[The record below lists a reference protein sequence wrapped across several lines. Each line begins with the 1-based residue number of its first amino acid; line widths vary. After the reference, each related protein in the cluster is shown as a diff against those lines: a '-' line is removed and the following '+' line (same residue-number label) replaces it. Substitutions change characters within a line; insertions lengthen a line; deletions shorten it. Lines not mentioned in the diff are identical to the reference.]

1 MSIDLNTVS
10 LPFDRLGTAAT
21 NKRVGERHTLTSVA
35 WTEYN
40 ILIPKYAPFYSE
52 SIADNGITHLPSGK
66 KLIRGKDWIEGWY
79 FQSAA
84 GEIGLDIHCCIYFYD
99 SKLAGE
105 CEISSY
111 QAMGGEWQLN
121 GQKLTEILAGALLNP
136 LRFYWEQVAE
146 LPEIFN
152 PLDHDQDI
160 QDFTKLGDLLD
171 VLREIALAISGDAGD
186 DLAAHMANQ
195 LNPHKVT
202 AAQVGLNRVMN
213 WAIATLQD
221 INVSNLNPSV
231 YMNPVMTQNM
241 INSAMGALTLHS
253 QNFSN
258 PHKVKAD
265 QTGAYFK
272 AEVDALMESLAA
284 GLIHNLY
291 AYRLEGKSVDDI
303 VAMANTGNSGA
314 LDNLRSLVLT
324 IQNELTLHEQRF
336 DNPHKVT
343 AAQVLAYT
351 KAQVDA
357 LLAVFAGGTINDIYA
372 YRLQGKSVDDI
383 VNLAVAAL
391 ADQLGKIEQETKN
404 AIDAALINYQ
414 AQDTIKFSG
423 KDENDWKDI
432 INNAVTKGMSTHTLP
447 SIATVIPSRTAGD
460 PLKANATSYS
470 ATVLGTFDR
479 YYRNADDS
487 MGNPHG
493 SMTSV
498 RIVIGDSVNLTTPA
512 CVIDVQLGRY
522 GTSGTY
528 TYQGTLPA
536 GFSLFLD
543 DEGTDN
549 RRQLW
554 LRAAPNRPAIE
565 VTAMTGTGW
574 TTSDGWTPLMEGT
587 AAYDPATYH
596 DNKLVLTGDALVLN
610 AAKAASDARILKLE
624 KSNVAKY
631 AQTGVVIAS
640 GGKLTIDMQSII
652 PETGDY
658 ALYDY
663 LGAKIHVLVLDNAV
677 GSATNGSYINS
688 EGVVTRA
695 IRGQRYVDLYNYD
708 TAAITVAVRI
718 SIPLI

>member
-52 SIADNGITHLPSGK
+52 SIQYLTHLPSGK
-66 KLIRGKDWIEGWY
+66 RLERGIDWIEGWY

-99 SKLAGE
+99 ASLSGE
-105 CEISSY
+105 VEIPSY
-111 QAMGGEWQLN
+111 QAMGGEWQIN
-121 GQKLTEILAGALLNP
+121 GQKLTEILANALLNP
-136 LRFYWEQVAE
+136 LRYYWEQVAE

-160 QDFTKLGDLLD
+160 QDFTKLGDLID
-171 VLREIALAISGDAGD
+171 VLREIAMAVGSNVGV
-186 DLAAHMANQ
+186 DLAAHIADK
-195 LNPHKVT
+195 LNPHKVN
-202 AAQVGLNRVMN
+202 AAQVGLSKVMN
-213 WAIATLQD
+213 WAVATLAD
-221 INVSNLNPSV
+221 ISAGNLNPSV

-241 INSAMGALTLHS
+241 INSAMDALTIHA
-253 QNFSN
+253 QNFAN
-258 PHKVKAD
+258 PHKVQAD
-265 QTGAYFK
+265 QTGAYFR

-284 GLIHNLY
+284 GLIHNLH

-303 VAMANTGNSGA
+303 VTLAQTGSSGA
-314 LDNLRSLVLT
+314 LDALRSLVNS
-324 IQNELTLHEQRF
+324 IQNELTLHAQRF

-372 YRLQGKSVDDI
+372 FRLQGKSVDDI
-383 VNLAVAAL
+383 VNMAVAAI
-391 ADQLGKIEQETKN
+391 AEQLGKIEQDTKD
-404 AIDAALINYQ
+404 AIDAALADYR
-414 AQDTIKFSG
+414 AEDTDKFSG
-423 KDENDWKDI
+423 KNENEWNDI
-432 INNAVTKGMSTHTLP
+432 IASAVAKGMSTRTLP
-447 SIATVIPSRTAGD
+447 SIATLIPTRPDGD

-479 YYRNADDS
+479 YYRNADDTI
-487 MGNPHG
+487 GNPHG

-522 GTSGTY
+522 ASSGTF
-528 TYQGTLPA
+528 TYQGTLPP

-574 TTSDGWTPLMEGT
+574 TTGDGAVPMMEGT
-587 AAYDPATYH
+587 AAYDPNTYH
-596 DNKLVLTGDALVLN
+596 DNKLVLTGEALVLN
-610 AAKAASDARILKLE
+610 SARVASDARILKLE

-631 AQTGVVIAS
+631 VQTGVVIAV

-652 PETGDY
+652 PETADL

-663 LGAKIHVLVLDNAV
+663 LGAKIQVSVLDDV
-677 GSATNGSYINS
+677 TGSATIGSYINS
-688 EGVVTRA
+688 EGVVVRA
-695 IRGQRYVDLYNYD
+695 IRGQRYVDLYNY
-708 TAAITVAVRI
+708 ASSAITVAVRI